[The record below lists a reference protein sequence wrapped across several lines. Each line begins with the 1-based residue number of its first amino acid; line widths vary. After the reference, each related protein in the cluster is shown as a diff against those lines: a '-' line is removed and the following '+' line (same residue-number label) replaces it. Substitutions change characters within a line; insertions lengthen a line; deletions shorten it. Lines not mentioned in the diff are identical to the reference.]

1 MILAVASLKKMM
13 KKTQMMMK
21 KTPKRYPPEPLSRDE
36 TRNLLDACGTSST
49 GIRNRALITTLW
61 RAGLRIAE
69 ALALETRDLDAG
81 VLRVR
86 RGKGGKQRV
95 VALDPAA
102 FASVQAWLDRKAQ
115 LGIGGPIFST
125 LKGGQMQSSYVRNAF
140 KRLRRKAGI
149 TKRVH
154 AHGLRH
160 TFASELADEKTDVRV
175 IQRALG
181 HSSLQTT
188 QGYIDH
194 LRPTA
199 VIDVLKARVWG

>member
-1 MILAVASLKKMM
+1 MKMM
-13 KKTQMMMK
+13 KKKMMMMMK
-21 KTPKRYPPEPLSRDE
+21 KKYPPEPLARDE
-36 TRNLLDACGTSST
+36 IRRLLDACGTSST
-49 GIRNRALITTLW
+49 GLRNRALLTTLW
-61 RAGLRIAE
+61 RTGLRIAE
-69 ALALETRDLDAG
+69 ALALEPRDLDAG

-86 RGKGGKQRV
+86 RGKGSKCRV

-102 FASVQAWLDRKAQ
+102 LASVQVWLDRKAQ

-125 LKGGQMQSSYVRNAF
+125 LKGERIRTSYVRNAL
-140 KRLRRKAGI
+140 KRLAKKAGI
-149 TKRVH
+149 SKRVH

-188 QGYIDH
+188 QNYIDH
-194 LRPTA
+194 LRPQA
-199 VIDVLKARVWG
+199 VIDTLRGRAW